1 MHMKRHLSTAL
12 FAVTCIA
19 VYSSSPRC
27 SMPITTSISDT
38 EDEDIVLHE
47 TFDKCTGTGG
57 NDGRWSGNIA
67 SSTFAPDLDGWSSY
81 KCYGG
86 NHCARFG
93 TGTCSIEAPIFYFD
107 GNATATFRVA
117 PWATSKDKSI
127 DIYFNGEMLGVY
139 ELEAEKWT
147 DISITVEATGNNQF
161 EIISGGRLFIDDLK
175 ISSTTANSIRDIYRN
190 TTEESI
196 YSIDGI
202 YLGKNRA
209 LLPKGVYIINHKKV
223 IISH

>member
-1 MHMKRHLSTAL
+1 MKRHLSTVYLAG
-12 FAVTCIA
+12 ACIA
-19 VYSSSPRC
+19 AYSFSPKC
-27 SMPITTSISDT
+27 SMPITVTAPDT
-38 EDEDIVLHE
+38 EDEEIVLHE
-47 TFDKCTGTGG
+47 TFDKCSGTGG

-67 SSTFAPDLDGWSSY
+67 SSTFSPDIDGWSSY

-93 TGTCSIEAPIFYFD
+93 TGICSIEAPAFYLN
-107 GNATATFRVA
+107 GSATAIFRVA

-147 DISITVEATGNNQF
+147 DITLSVQATGTNQF

-175 ISSTTANSIRDIYRN
+175 ISSTTASSIRDIHRN
-190 TTEESI
+190 TADGPI
-196 YSIDGI
+196 YSIDGKFI
-202 YLGKNRA
+202 GKNKA
-209 LLPKGVYIINHKKV
+209 DLPKGVYIINHKKV
-223 IISH
+223 IISR